1 MTGGQA
7 EMREDLGNHGGI
19 YDGGDDLQGSA
30 ALETLFNIDIEHPF
44 EQPGESLMR
53 AGTKYLN
60 QIFIVT
66 REVRDPGGNIG
77 SSLPSLTFMK
87 KWET

>member
-30 ALETLFNIDIEHPF
+30 ALETLFSATRVRTAVTM
-44 EQPGESLMR
+44 GASAESVARL
-53 AGTKYLN
+53 
-60 QIFIVT
+60 
-66 REVRDPGGNIG
+66 
-77 SSLPSLTFMK
+77 
-87 KWET
+87 